1 MGTQHSALSTQHYHA
16 RRHAAVRTTEYL
28 YHQLIPY
35 LGNKRRLLPVLAE
48 AIALTGQLPG
58 ATFLDLFAGSGV
70 VARLAK
76 SLGYRVI
83 AGDWEPF
90 SYWLNRAVVGLN
102 HPPAF
107 GALGGPEAVFSRLNA
122 LAPVEGYLARHYC
135 PADDA
140 APDPDRE
147 RLFFTRANGQ
157 RLDAMREQIADWEA
171 AGRIDEAEKG
181 YLLAPLLFTTSY
193 VSNTSGVFKAFH
205 RGWGG
210 RTGTALYRILSRAA
224 LTPPILHDNGQAN
237 LVIEQDAA
245 SLAGT
250 QSADIVYLDPPYNQ
264 HQYGSNYHLLNTLA
278 LWDKPPVRPTFAPGG
293 PGDKSAIRLDWRT
306 ERRSAF
312 CSRRTA
318 ASALADLLDR
328 IDARW
333 LIVSYSS
340 DGIIP
345 AEELL
350 ALLSRQGRLHLL
362 TRRYKRYRVSSQRYS
377 HRSHNLELVAAVAR

>member
-1 MGTQHSALSTQHYHA
+1 MRRPSIAHHA
-16 RRHAAVRTTEYL
+16 RRHAAVRTSEYL

-35 LGNKRRLLPVLAE
+35 LGNKRRLLPLLSE
-48 AIALTGQLPG
+48 AIALTGQPPG

-76 SLGYRVI
+76 SLGYRVV
-83 AGDWEPF
+83 ASDWEPF
-90 SYWLNRAVVGLN
+90 SYWLNRAVVGVN

-107 GALGGPEAVFSRLNA
+107 AALGEPAAVFDRLNT
-122 LAPVEGYLARHYC
+122 LPPIDGYLASHYC
-135 PADDA
+135 PADDT

-147 RLFFTRANGQ
+147 RLFFTRVNGR
-157 RLDAMREQIADWEA
+157 RLDAMREQIAEWEA

-210 RTGTALYRILSRAA
+210 RTGTALYRILSRAT
-224 LTPPILHDNGQAN
+224 LVPPILYDNGRAN
-237 LVIEQDAA
+237 LVVQQEAA
-245 SLAGT
+245 ALAGSV
-250 QSADIVYLDPPYNQ
+250 SAEIAYLDPPYNQ
-264 HQYGSNYHLLNTLA
+264 HQYGSNYHLLNTVA
-278 LWDKPPVRPTFAPGG
+278 LWDKPPVRPTFTPDG
-293 PGDKSAIRLDWRT
+293 PRDKSAIRLDWRT

-318 ASALADLLDR
+318 VAALTDLLDR

-333 LIVSYSS
+333 LIISYSS

-350 ALLSRQGRLHLL
+350 ALLSRQGRLQVL

-377 HRSHNLELVAAVAR
+377 HRSHNLELVAVVAR